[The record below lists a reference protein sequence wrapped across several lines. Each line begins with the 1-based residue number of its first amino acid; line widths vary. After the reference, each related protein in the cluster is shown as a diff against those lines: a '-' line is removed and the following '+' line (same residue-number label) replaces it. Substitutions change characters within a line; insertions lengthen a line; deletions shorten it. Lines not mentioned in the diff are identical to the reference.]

1 MFTAFAAFPRS
12 ARLLVSAR
20 RDEDGAERPDMLL
33 DYVREML
40 ADARRRVRRENE
52 TAAVLLAAAGAA
64 AGVVVAGLPSGYWRP
79 GELPSQIEWLW
90 WMGMFL
96 WLTGLLVLGGALCP
110 PVAALAGRTL
120 ERRRCHLR
128 GYADRLRAG
137 HEADGRRAGPRVDL
151 LVLEIRRLNAL
162 ADAKQRYVRR
172 GVLLMVFSIAC
183 CALASFVG
191 GPP

>member
-1 MFTAFAAFPRS
+1 MFDGLTGS
-12 ARLLVSAR
+12 IRLVAPGR
-20 RDEDGAERPDMLL
+20 EDEDAAGRPDMLL
-33 DYVREML
+33 DHIREAL

-52 TAAVLLAAAGAA
+52 TAAVLLATTGAA
-64 AGVVVAGLPSGYWRP
+64 IGAVVAGLATGYWRP

-110 PVAALAGRTL
+110 PIAAQAGRVL

-128 GYADRLRAG
+128 GYAGGLRAG
-137 HEADGRRAGPRVDL
+137 VPPQGADGRRAGPRVDL

-162 ADAKQRYVRR
+162 ADAKQRYIRR
-172 GVLLMVFSIAC
+172 GALLMGFSLAC
-183 CALASFVG
+183 CVLSVFVG
-191 GPP
+191 RPL